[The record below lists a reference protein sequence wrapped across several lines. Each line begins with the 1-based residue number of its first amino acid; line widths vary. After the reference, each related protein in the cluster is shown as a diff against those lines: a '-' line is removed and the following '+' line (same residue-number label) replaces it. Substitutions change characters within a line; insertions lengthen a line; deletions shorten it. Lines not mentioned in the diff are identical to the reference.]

1 MKAKPLHAP
10 AAAALLPSIAC
21 ASLQPHTAALAW
33 ADSAWARAT
42 TTLDAAS
49 SEAFSIPDVAFDDVR
64 FGVAG
69 TDGATVAPDAVQVL
83 KTRAV
88 VEHRLAA
95 ARTCRFSTG
104 HRPRAVFRTCELDGR
119 IPSSRDASGPPPAGG
134 ALLRHVQSPTR
145 AGPCVSAGVS
155 DTATLTSHDEGL
167 AIVPLPHPADLSAGE
182 RFAFDGRPLPDRMA
196 ELTEAAWTPD
206 RMPPETSLPAD
217 AQGRARL
224 PLEQAGTVLALVRHR
239 RPAPAGAPVPEDS
252 NRDTPRVR
260 VREQ

>member
-1 MKAKPLHAP
+1 MKAKPLHAL
-10 AAAALLPSIAC
+10 AAAALLPPIAC

-33 ADSAWARAT
+33 ADSARARTT

-49 SEAFSIPDVAFDDVR
+49 SETFSIPDVVFDDVR

-69 TDGATVAPDAVQVL
+69 MDGATVAPDAVQLL

-104 HRPRAVFRTCELDGR
+104 HRPGAVFRTCELDGR
-119 IPSSRDASGPPPAGG
+119 IRSSRDASGPPPAGG

-182 RFAFDGRPLPDRMA
+182 RVVFEVRFDGCQPPGQKV
-196 ELTEAAWTPD
+196 EVGEAIWTSGLEPH
-206 RMPPETSLPAD
+206 ETSLPTD
-217 AQGRARL
+217 AQGRVRL
-224 PLEQAGTVLALVRHR
+224 PRERAGTVLALVRHR
-239 RPAPAGAPVPEDS
+239 RPAPVPDYS
-252 NRDTPRVR
+252 NRDTPGLRVL
-260 VREQ
+260 EQ